1 MEKEFSEMDKQYIRD
16 LATLDRLENT
26 ADFLF
31 EQQKRNDY
39 NEYLKHCPEWDNE
52 TMSYTEFKR
61 KWRK

>member
-1 MEKEFSEMDKQYIRD
+1 MQEILRIGEQLARNEMM
-16 LATLDRLENT
+16 LNRLERN
-26 ADFLF
+26 ADYLF
-31 EQQKRNDY
+31 EQQRRNDY

>member
-1 MEKEFSEMDKQYIRD
+1 MQEILRIGEQLARNEMM
-16 LATLDRLENT
+16 LNRLERN

-31 EQQKRNDY
+31 EQQRRNDY
-39 NEYLKHCPEWDNE
+39 NEYLKHVGEWDNE